1 MSILRWC
8 LDFTTAI
15 ALFIALVGFFS
26 HDWEHMYIPG
36 YMFLVTAVLY
46 AIVGEEPK
54 KRRKKK

>member
-1 MSILRWC
+1 
-8 LDFTTAI
+8 
-15 ALFIALVGFFS
+15 
-26 HDWEHMYIPG
+26 MYIPG

>member
-1 MSILRWC
+1 MSILRLL

-36 YMFLVTAVLY
+36 YMFLATAVLY
-46 AIVGEEPK
+46 AIVGEDK